1 MERSIG
7 LRIVA
12 TVGFV
17 GMVVVNALANILPIN
32 GLNTGEV
39 SALYPSLFTPA
50 GVTFSIWSV
59 IYVLLL
65 GFVVYGWVKRGD
77 SFVSSLLPFFIGSCV
92 LNVSWILV
100 WHFLLPVVSV
110 CVMVM
115 LLIVVVRLFLKV
127 HEVDGLHTGWEQV
140 VVLLPFTLYAAWI
153 CVATIA
159 NVSALLVWAGWD
171 GGFMSTEHW
180 TALMMGVAA
189 LLAILVT
196 LEYKTPA
203 FALVVVWALFGIYLR
218 WRDTEYMMIV
228 YTAVA
233 FQILLAGVIVY
244 VMRRRVLG

>member
-1 MERSIG
+1 MERSTG
-7 LRIVA
+7 LRIVSA
-12 TVGFV
+12 VGFV

-39 SALYPSLFTPA
+39 SDLYPSLFTPA

-65 GFVVYGWVKRGD
+65 GFVVYGWVRRDD
-77 SFVSSLLPFFIGSCV
+77 SFVSSLLPLFIGSCV
-92 LNVSWILV
+92 LNVGWILV
-100 WHFLLPVVSV
+100 WHFLLPVASV
-110 CVMVM
+110 CVMVV
-115 LLIVVVRLFLKV
+115 LLTVVVRLFLRV
-127 HEVDGLHTGWEQV
+127 HSVDRAHTVWEQV

-180 TALMMGVAA
+180 TAFMMGVAA
-189 LLAILVT
+189 LLAVLVT
-196 LEYKTPA
+196 LAYRTPA

-218 WRDTEYMMIV
+218 WRDTEYTMIV
-228 YTAVA
+228 YTAVGL
-233 FQILLAGVIVY
+233 QVLLVCTVVY
-244 VMRRRVLG
+244 VVWRRIAG